1 MLLLSDGWK
10 TLKYYDRKTGNI
22 KENEFIEVRVDGKF
36 RNSITKE
43 EINVRMNSH
52 NYPRI
57 DVRINKIRY
66 IYIVHI
72 AILSTFGNE
81 SNISSVTGIPEMC
94 VDHINRNK
102 KDFSLENL
110 RFVTNSQ
117 NSQNREKK
125 SNSDYYIVFDKIS
138 LEIKGI
144 EKREIGSKE
153 IRKRLKKNEAYC
165 ILSKDLYFRSEN
177 DKNFIKYLL
186 SLDWINIV
194 GNHFISNKGII
205 KTNYRG
211 SDIYR
216 YSLGSIENGYYR
228 ANIKGELRLVHILV
242 AEVFLN
248 NKNRIDTENY
258 CVDHIDT
265 DKLNNSVENLRI
277 VTQLQNMQNKLTL
290 NKLKTPMKCDYKEK
304 TIYFRGIKD
313 CSKFLGVNDTTVNR
327 WITGKIKNKT
337 TNPDFSNFRFLTED
351 ELKSDDIKYVET
363 LDDFNTIINKI

>member
-1 MLLLSDGWK
+1 
-10 TLKYYDRKTGNI
+10 
-22 KENEFIEVRVDGKF
+22 
-36 RNSITKE
+36 
-43 EINVRMNSH
+43 MNSH

-57 DVRINKIRY
+57 DVKINKIRY

-72 AILSTFGNE
+72 AILSTFGN
-81 SNISSVTGIPEMC
+81 ISDVTGIPEMC

-138 LEIKGI
+138 LEIKGV

-153 IRKRLKKNEAYC
+153 IRKRLKENEAYC
-165 ILSKDLYFRSEN
+165 ILSKDLYFRLEN
-177 DKNFIKYLL
+177 DKNFIKYLF

-211 SDIYR
+211 SNIYR

-242 AEVFLN
+242 AEAFLN
-248 NKNRIDTENY
+248 GFTDECIVNHKDNNPSNNIVYNLEYKHASSIAELAGATWSKISTTSSEIELDFASKGIPKGNY
-258 CVDHIDT
+258 F
-265 DKLNNSVENLRI
+265 SV
-277 VTQLQNMQNKLTL
+277 
-290 NKLKTPMKCDYKEK
+290 
-304 TIYFRGIKD
+304 
-313 CSKFLGVNDTTVNR
+313 
-327 WITGKIKNKT
+327 
-337 TNPDFSNFRFLTED
+337 
-351 ELKSDDIKYVET
+351 
-363 LDDFNTIINKI
+363 